1 MQYPEIPLARMQGCA
16 ISTLL
21 VIVLLTLPARA
32 QKPQSHS
39 DCEHSAEAQEFER
52 EIQAQRAELVRINGD
67 GTNQKLKSELLNM
80 GKVDQDI
87 RRRMFSLPN
96 DQQSALIPELQKTD
110 ESLTSRLKQI
120 VSSYGW
126 PTIALVGIQASQA
139 AALILVHSPDH
150 DFQRRLI
157 PELQKLVEQKKIA
170 GSDIA
175 TLIDKTLVA
184 EGKPQRFGTQFSW
197 KNNGPM
203 VMNPVEDPEHL
214 DQRRKIYLLP
224 PMDLYKCEMQ
234 AMYHRKIE

>member
-1 MQYPEIPLARMQGCA
+1 
-16 ISTLL
+16 
-21 VIVLLTLPARA
+21 
-32 QKPQSHS
+32 
-39 DCEHSAEAQEFER
+39 
-52 EIQAQRAELVRINGD
+52 
-67 GTNQKLKSELLNM
+67 
-80 GKVDQDI
+80 
-87 RRRMFSLPN
+87 MFSLPN

-110 ESLTSRLKQI
+110 ESLTDRLKQI
-120 VSSYGW
+120 VNRYGW
-126 PTIALVGIQASQA
+126 PTIALVGIKASRA

-157 PELQKLVEQKKIA
+157 PELQKLVEDRKIA

-214 DQRRKIYLLP
+214 DQRRKIYLQP